1 MEWTDFDSP
10 RKEDKTKS
18 KKNVTGEQVAN
29 EGKNEG
35 IHYWESCFMSDSP

>member
-1 MEWTDFDSP
+1 MEWTDFDSLP
-10 RKEDKTKS
+10 VVKENRTKS

-35 IHYWESCFMSDSP
+35 IH